1 MKNETIS
8 VAFVLPC
15 LNEVAT
21 LEKCILRAQV
31 ALAEIREKFGLSGEV
46 IVADNGST
54 DGSQDI
60 ARRAGARVV
69 DVPERGYGAALLA
82 GFGAAKSQYLVMG
95 DSDCSYDFVEAV
107 PMIEE
112 LLNGADLCMGNRFRG
127 GIKPGAMP
135 WKNRYIGNPALSG
148 LLRFL
153 FKTDIGD
160 AHCGLRALTA
170 PALEGLNLSSSGMEF
185 ASEMLLKSVLLDYR
199 IAEVP
204 VTLSP
209 DQRGR
214 DPHLNPWRDGMRHLI
229 YMLLLSP
236 SWLFMVPG
244 LALGVLGLVLM
255 TALLS
260 VGGDDLVQIGFF
272 FFGSHWAV
280 MASAAMVISVQ
291 TIIMG
296 LFAQL
301 YNYKALIRRPS
312 KRAIAFLTAS
322 RLEYWLLA
330 GLLLI
335 AGGLAWISTIT
346 LGWIASDYA
355 GLSAMRSMI
364 AAGTMCVIGAQ
375 VFFAGFLM
383 SVVSG
388 NRSQHLY
395 AASV

>member
-15 LNEVAT
+15 LNEAAT
-21 LEKCILRAQV
+21 LEKCILRAQA
-31 ALAEIREKFGLSGEV
+31 ALEEIREKFGLSGEV

-60 ARRAGARVV
+60 AERAGARVV
-69 DVPERGYGAALLA
+69 NVPERGYGAALLA

-148 LLRFL
+148 VLRFL

-170 PALEGLNLSSSGMEF
+170 PALERLNLSSSGMEF
-185 ASEMLLKSVLLDYR
+185 ASEMLLKSVLLEYR

-209 DQRGR
+209 DERGR
-214 DPHLNPWRDGMRHLI
+214 PPHLNPWRDGMRHLI

-244 LALGVLGLVLM
+244 LTLGLLGLALM
-255 TALLS
+255 TALLAA
-260 VGGDDLVQIGFF
+260 GGDDLVQIGGF

-280 MASAAMVISVQ
+280 MASAAMIISVQ
-291 TIIMG
+291 TIVMG
-296 LFAQL
+296 LFAKL
-301 YNYKALIRRPS
+301 YNYKELIRRPS

-330 GLLLI
+330 GMVLI

-346 LGWIASDYA
+346 FGWIASDYA

-364 AAGTMCVIGAQ
+364 AAGMMCVIGAQ
-375 VFFAGFLM
+375 VFFAGFQM

-388 NRSQHLY
+388 NRSQHLF
-395 AASV
+395 AARV